1 MQYSV
6 GSEAIATRKSAC
18 LVAAVY
24 QGGKLADTARE
35 LDKLSGGAIGKRLRE
50 SNLSGKPGEHLMLH
64 APAGLKAERLLLVG
78 VGEKKA
84 LKLATLRKASAT
96 AVKALNAAGVTDAL
110 NCLTE
115 LAPTGTSSEST
126 TRAVVETS
134 EHAAYRFN
142 RMKSKGNEAKA
153 TLKRMRLR
161 VATRNQL
168 TPARRGLA
176 TGRAIANGVSLAR
189 NLGNLPANVC
199 TPKYLASEARK
210 LARQYASL
218 KVKVLTETDIKR
230 LGMGDFWGVARGSSE
245 PPRLIVFEYSGA
257 AKSRQP
263 VALVG
268 KGVTFDAGGISLKPA
283 AKMDEMKYDMCGAAS
298 VFGTIRAACEMQL
311 PVNLVGVTP
320 ATENMPDGNAVKPG
334 DVLKSLSGQT
344 VEVLNTDAEGRLI
357 LSDSLTWVARYKPS
371 VVVDMA
377 TLTGACVI
385 ALGHHASGLM
395 SADDKLAD
403 DLLAAGERAGDRA
416 WRLPLWDDYQSELE
430 SNFADFANVGGREG
444 GAITAGCFLSRFTG
458 DYRWAH
464 LDIAGTAWETGA
476 KKGATGRPV
485 GLLAE
490 WLMGEA
496 KRK

>member
-6 GSEAIATRKSAC
+6 GSGAIATRKSAC

-24 QGGKLADTARE
+24 QDGKLPDTTGE
-35 LDKLSGGAIGKRLRE
+35 LDKLSGGAIRKRLRE
-50 SNLSGKPGEHLMLH
+50 GDLQGKPGEHLMLYT
-64 APAGLKAERLLLVG
+64 PAGLKAERLLLIG
-78 VGEKKA
+78 LGEKKA
-84 LKLATLRKASAT
+84 LSLAALRKAAT
-96 AVKALNAAGVTDAL
+96 AAVKALNGAGITDAL

-115 LAPTGTSSEST
+115 LAPTGTSTET
-126 TRAVVETS
+126 VTRAVVEAS
-134 EHAAYRFN
+134 EHASYRFN
-142 RMKSKGNEAKA
+142 RMKSKDKTAGT
-153 TLKRMRLR
+153 TLKRMALQ

-176 TGRAIANGVSLAR
+176 TGRAVANGVSLAR
-189 NLGNLPANVC
+189 DLGNLPANVC
-199 TPKYLASEARK
+199 TPKYLAGEARK

-218 KVKVLTETDIKR
+218 RVRVLTEVDIKR

-245 PPRLIVFEYSGA
+245 PPRLIIFEYSGA
-257 AKSRQP
+257 AKGQKP

-298 VFGTIRAACEMQL
+298 VFGTVRAACELRL
-311 PVNLVGVTP
+311 PMNIVGVTP

-357 LSDSLTWVARYKPS
+357 LSDALTWVARYKPR
-371 VVVDMA
+371 VVLVMA
-377 TLTGACVI
+377 TLSGACVI
-385 ALGHHASGLM
+385 ALGHRASGLM
-395 SADDKLAD
+395 AADEQLAD
-403 DLLAAGERAGDRA
+403 ALLAAGERAGDRA
-416 WRLPLWDDYQSELE
+416 WRLPLWEDYQSGLE

-444 GAITAGCFLSRFTG
+444 GAITAACFLSRFTKE
-458 DYRWAH
+458 YRWAH
-464 LDIAGTAWETGA
+464 LDIAGTAWESGA